1 MRCVAQC
8 CAMPRCAALC
18 CAVPSVHE
26 CPYRVS
32 ATNSGMSQ
40 RRGDH
45 ALAPEA
51 VLAEVGI
58 SRWCGDHGDDGDDGD
73 LLIGLPRR
81 SGNHQSSS
89 MRPRRMS
96 DCPRR
101 CEDHGRVRRGPEPA
115 TDCPRRRGGHG
126 SENRTN
132 REARMKVTWSYWAGI
147 ADMGG
152 PGARRG

>member
-1 MRCVAQC
+1 MGV
-8 CAMPRCAALC
+8 CA
-18 CAVPSVHE
+18 E
-26 CPYRVS
+26 FRVS
-32 ATNSGMSQ
+32 ATNSGLPQ
-40 RRGDH
+40 QRGDH

-81 SGNHQSSS
+81 
-89 MRPRRMS
+89 
-96 DCPRR
+96 
-101 CEDHGRVRRGPEPA
+101 
-115 TDCPRRRGGHG
+115 RGGHG